1 MNSARRQFFSHLAQ
15 GAGVLALAGTGMELG
30 GCSLGS
36 VWAQIQAW
44 VPAGI
49 AAFESVV
56 TLVAPLAA
64 PGIDTIATTV
74 QAGFAALAA
83 AVNQYLNAPAAS
95 KATLEQKVL
104 LIFSQL
110 QGDLQA
116 FLSAVNV
123 AGTNP
128 IVKIVLGLISII
140 VSTITGFLGQIGTPP
155 VTPASLTLGGSTIAI
170 TPASRNRAQFV
181 KDFNAA
187 CVAAGH
193 LELEIH

>member
-1 MNSARRQFFSHLAQ
+1 MNRRKFV
-15 GAGVLALAGTGMELG
+15 GALASGAAAVALGTSME
-30 GCSLGS
+30 GCTLGS
-36 VWAQIQAW
+36 VWAEIQAW
-44 VPAGI
+44 VPAGV
-49 AAFESVV
+49 AAFESIV
-56 TLVAPLAA
+56 TLVVPLAA
-64 PGIDTIATTV
+64 PGINTIATTV
-74 QAGFAALAA
+74 EAGFAALAA

-123 AGTNP
+123 DGTNP

-155 VTPASLTLGGSTIAI
+155 PAATMRMAGVSLNI
-170 TPASRNRAQFV
+170 TPSARNRAKFV
-181 KDFNAA
+181 KDFNTA

-193 LELEIH
+193 SELAIH